1 MNSLIITYAIEG
13 LVLGSLYAL
22 AASGLVVT
30 YLTSGV
36 FNFAHGAIG
45 MFMTFTYW
53 QLAVAWHLPVLL
65 SLLLVLG
72 IMAPLSGALL
82 ERVAIRPLYGK
93 SLGISLMVTL
103 GLLLGIL
110 GAADALWS
118 PQITRNLPDLVGTGT
133 VHLFGIAVTDY
144 EVMVLGVSVLVAIA
158 LRILFTRTR
167 VGITMRSVVDDKEL
181 TARAGANPIRTAQ
194 LSWALGA
201 SLAALA
207 AILIAK
213 LQYLDQFN
221 LTFLV
226 VTGYAAAVVGR
237 MKSLPLTV
245 AGAILLGLIQSYAVG
260 YLPVTLLSN
269 LNPVIPMVVLFLALL
284 VLRQDRLQTA
294 KPAAGRV
301 RKDMGL
307 WPSIAMGGA
316 FVGATLLLSHVLTAG
331 NLLYFGEGLVLG
343 VIMLSLVLL
352 TGYGGQVSLCQMT
365 LAGFGAFAMGNVFGG
380 HSVFGL
386 LAAAALPAAI
396 GALLALVVLRL
407 RGLYLALATLSFA
420 YAMDSLFFN
429 KVLGFG
435 GILDVGRV
443 WFKSQRGFLL
453 EGAVLFA
460 ALAVGVLALKR
471 GPFGRR
477 LAALNDSEAAS
488 AAIGMNLRSTR
499 VTVFA
504 IAAAIAGI
512 GGALYGGWQK
522 EVGPSDFNSLV
533 SLILLLL
540 ITLSG
545 ISTVAGAFAAAMFYA
560 FTPLISTYIPIPD
573 FQFLLI
579 GLGAV
584 FLGRNPGGLAGQI
597 GGAWDRIRLLTVA
610 GQPRSPVD
618 SSEPGEGQLVFD

>member
-13 LVLGSLYAL
+13 LVIGCLYAL

-53 QLAVAWHLPVLL
+53 QLAVAWHLPVVL

-72 IMAPLSGALL
+72 VMAPLSGALI
-82 ERVAIRPLYGK
+82 ERVAVRPLYGA
-93 SLGISLMVTL
+93 SLGISLVVTL

-118 PQITRNLPDLVGTGT
+118 PQTTRQLPDLVGTGT
-133 VHLFGIAVTDY
+133 VHLFGVAVTDY
-144 EVMVLGVSVLVAIA
+144 EVMILAVSVVVAVG
-158 LRILFTRTR
+158 LRFLFTRTR

-181 TARAGANPIRTAQ
+181 TARAGANPVRTAQ

-316 FVGATLLLSHVLTAG
+316 FV
-331 NLLYFGEGLVLG
+331 
-343 VIMLSLVLL
+343 
-352 TGYGGQVSLCQMT
+352 
-365 LAGFGAFAMGNVFGG
+365 
-380 HSVFGL
+380 
-386 LAAAALPAAI
+386 
-396 GALLALVVLRL
+396 
-407 RGLYLALATLSFA
+407 
-420 YAMDSLFFN
+420 
-429 KVLGFG
+429 
-435 GILDVGRV
+435 
-443 WFKSQRGFLL
+443 
-453 EGAVLFA
+453 
-460 ALAVGVLALKR
+460 
-471 GPFGRR
+471 
-477 LAALNDSEAAS
+477 
-488 AAIGMNLRSTR
+488 
-499 VTVFA
+499 
-504 IAAAIAGI
+504 
-512 GGALYGGWQK
+512 
-522 EVGPSDFNSLV
+522 
-533 SLILLLL
+533 
-540 ITLSG
+540 
-545 ISTVAGAFAAAMFYA
+545 
-560 FTPLISTYIPIPD
+560 
-573 FQFLLI
+573 
-579 GLGAV
+579 
-584 FLGRNPGGLAGQI
+584 
-597 GGAWDRIRLLTVA
+597 
-610 GQPRSPVD
+610 
-618 SSEPGEGQLVFD
+618 

>member
-1 MNSLIITYAIEG
+1 MHSQIFTFGIEG
-13 LVLGSLYAL
+13 LVYGCLYSL

-30 YLTSGV
+30 YVTSGV
-36 FNFAHGAIG
+36 FNFAQGAMG

-53 QLAVAWHLPVLL
+53 QFAVAWHVPMVL
-65 SLLLVLG
+65 SLLLVLLV
-72 IMAPLSGALL
+72 IAPLGGALV
-82 ERVAIRPLYGK
+82 ERIAIRPLYGA
-93 SLGISLMVTL
+93 SLGLSLMVTL

-118 PQITRNLPDLVGTGT
+118 PQVTRHLPDLLGTGA
-133 VHLFGIAVTDY
+133 VRVFGLAVTY
-144 EVMVLGVSVLVAIA
+144 FQLFVFGASVFVAVA
-158 LRILFTRTR
+158 WFVFNRTR
-167 VGITMRSVVDDKEL
+167 VGLTMRAVVDDKDL
-181 TARAGANPIRTAQ
+181 TARAGANPIRSAQ

-207 AILIAK
+207 GILIAP

-245 AGAILLGLIQSYAVG
+245 AGAMFLGLIQSYAVG
-260 YLPVTLLSN
+260 YLPVSLLSN
-269 LNPVIPMVVLFLALL
+269 LNPVIPFVVLFLALL

-294 KPAAGRV
+294 RPAATRI
-301 RKDMGL
+301 RRDMGL
-307 WPSIAMGGA
+307 WPSVAMGVA
-316 FVGATLLLSHVLTAG
+316 FVGVTVLLSNVLSAG
-331 NLLYFGEGLVLG
+331 NVLNYGEGVVLG
-343 VIMLSLVLL
+343 VVMLSLVLL

-380 HSVFGL
+380 DSVFGL
-386 LAAAALPAAI
+386 LAAAALPAAV
-396 GALLALVVLRL
+396 GALLALVALRL

-429 KVLGFG
+429 KVLGYG

-443 WFKSQRGFLL
+443 WTKSQKGFLI
-453 EGAVLFA
+453 EASVIFA
-460 ALAVGVLALKR
+460 ALAIGVLALKR
-471 GPFGRR
+471 GSFGRR

-488 AAIGMNLRSTR
+488 AAIGMNLRATKLM
-499 VTVFA
+499 VFT

-522 EVGPSDFNSLV
+522 EVGPSDFASLF
-533 SLILLLL
+533 SLLVLLL
-540 ITLSG
+540 ITLAG
-545 ISTVAGAFAAAMFYA
+545 INTVGGAFAAAMFYA
-560 FTPLISTYIPIPD
+560 FTPVINNHVHIPQ
-573 FQFLLI
+573 FQFLLV

-584 FLGRNPGGLAGQI
+584 FLGLNPGGFAGQL
-597 GGAWDRIRLLTVA
+597 GAAWDRIRLLGSGGRA
-610 GQPRSPVD
+610 GASAEIP
-618 SSEPGEGQLVFD
+618 EAGEGQLVFD

>member
-13 LVLGSLYAL
+13 LVIGCLYAL

-53 QLAVAWHLPVLL
+53 QLAVAWHLPVVL

-72 IMAPLSGALL
+72 VMAPLSGALI
-82 ERVAIRPLYGK
+82 ERVAVRPLYGR
-93 SLGISLMVTL
+93 SLGISLVVTL

-118 PQITRNLPDLVGTGT
+118 PQTTRQLPNLVGTGT
-133 VHLFGIAVTDY
+133 VHLFGVAVTDY
-144 EVMVLGVSVLVAIA
+144 EVMILAVSVVVAVG
-158 LRILFTRTR
+158 LRFLFTRTR

-181 TARAGANPIRTAQ
+181 TARAGANPVRTAQ

-316 FVGATLLLSHVLTAG
+316 FVGATLLLSHVLSAG
-331 NLLYFGEGLVLG
+331 NVLYFGEGLVLG

-380 HSVFGL
+380 NSVFGL

-545 ISTVAGAFAAAMFYA
+545 ITTVAGAFAAAMFYA
-560 FTPLISTYIPIPD
+560 FTPLINSYIHIPD
-573 FQFLLI
+573 FQFLLV

-597 GGAWDRIRLLTVA
+597 GAAWDRIRLLAA
-610 GQPRSPVD
+610 GGRARAPAVTP
-618 SSEPGEGQLVFD
+618 EPGEGQLVFD

>member
-1 MNSLIITYAIEG
+1 MKQILTFGIEG
-13 LVLGSLYAL
+13 LVYGCLYSL

-30 YLTSGV
+30 YVTSGV
-36 FNFAHGAIG
+36 FNFAQGAMG

-53 QLAVAWHLPVLL
+53 QFAVAWHVPMVL
-65 SLLLVLG
+65 SLLLVLFV
-72 IMAPLSGALL
+72 IAPFGGLL
-82 ERVAIRPLYGK
+82 VERIAIRPLYGA
-93 SLGISLMVTL
+93 SLGLSLVVTL

-118 PQITRNLPDLVGTGT
+118 TQVTRRLPNLLGTGT
-133 VHLFGIAVTDY
+133 VHVFGAAVTY
-144 EVMVLGVSVLVAIA
+144 FELFVFGVSVFVAVA
-158 LRILFTRTR
+158 WFVFNRTR
-167 VGITMRSVVDDKEL
+167 AGLTMRAVVDDKDL
-181 TARAGANPIRTAQ
+181 TARAGANPVRSAQ

-207 AILIAK
+207 GILIAP

-245 AGAILLGLIQSYAVG
+245 VGAMLLGLTQSYAVG

-269 LNPVIPMVVLFLALL
+269 LNPVLPMIVLFLALL

-294 KPAAGRV
+294 RPAAT
-301 RKDMGL
+301 RKRTDMGL
-307 WPSIAMGGA
+307 WPSVALGVA
-316 FVGATLLLSHVLTAG
+316 FVGVTILLSNVLSAGTLL
-331 NLLYFGEGLVLG
+331 NYGEGVVLG
-343 VIMLSLVLL
+343 VVMLSLVLL

-380 HSVFGL
+380 DSVFGL
-386 LAAAALPAAI
+386 LAAAALPAAA
-396 GALLALVVLRL
+396 GALLALVALRL

-429 KVLGFG
+429 KVLGYG

-443 WFKSQRGFLL
+443 WQKSQKGFLV
-453 EGAVLFA
+453 EVSVIFA

-471 GPFGRR
+471 GSFGRR

-488 AAIGMNLRSTR
+488 AAIGMNLTA
-499 VTVFA
+499 TKLAVFTL
-504 IAAAIAGI
+504 AASIAGI

-522 EVGPSDFNSLV
+522 VVSPYDFASLF
-533 SLILLLL
+533 SLLLLLL
-540 ITLSG
+540 ITIAG
-545 ISTVAGAFAAAMFYA
+545 INTVGGAFAAAMFYA
-560 FTPLISTYIPIPD
+560 FTPQITKYVHVPE
-573 FQFLLI
+573 FQLLLV
-579 GLGAV
+579 GVGAV
-584 FLGRNPGGLAGQI
+584 FLGLNPGGLAGQI
-597 GGAWDRIRLLTVA
+597 GAASDRIRLLGARGRVGVPEMPEA
-610 GQPRSPVD
+610 
-618 SSEPGEGQLVFD
+618 GEGRLVFD